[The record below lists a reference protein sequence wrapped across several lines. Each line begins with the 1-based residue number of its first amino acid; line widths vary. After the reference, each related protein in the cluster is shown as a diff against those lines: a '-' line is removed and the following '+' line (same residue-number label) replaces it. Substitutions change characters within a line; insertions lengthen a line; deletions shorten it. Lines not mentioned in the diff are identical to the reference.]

1 MKAKDV
7 TLSALLVALALALSY
22 VERFLPLTLLVPVP
36 GVKLGLANLVTLV
49 ALYRLKPSQ
58 TAVILLLRCVLGSLF
73 GGLTSL
79 VFSLLGGFLALLTM
93 MLAKKIPLFSIYGVS
108 VLGAAAHSLGQI
120 LAAMAVL
127 GSVYVLAYLPF
138 LLLTSL
144 VCGLLTAAISSR
156 ILLILPSLTGKKNA

>member
-58 TAVILLLRCVLGSLF
+58 TAVILLLRCALGSLF

-79 VFSLLGGFLALLTM
+79 AFSLLGGFMALLTM
-93 MLAKKIPLFSIYGVS
+93 MLAKKIPFFSIYGVS